1 MVQLVIRPKLRAPMS
16 KVSGNLF
23 VIAAPSGA
31 GKSSMIDAL
40 LKRNPCGSMQVSV
53 STTTRKPRP
62 GEREGEH
69 YYFVDEAT
77 FLEQVEQGNFYEY
90 AKVFDHYYGTS
101 RFVIEDTLASGVD
114 VFLDIDW
121 QGTRQVKA
129 AYPGVH
135 TIFILPPSNEELE
148 QRLRNRGQDSDE
160 VIAKRMAKAQHE
172 MSHYAEFSYLIVN
185 ENFDESVDQLEH
197 IVLSQRL
204 RRSKQQIRY
213 REILQDLLAE

>member
-1 MVQLVIRPKLRAPMS
+1 MA

-31 GKSSMIDAL
+31 GKSSLIAAL
-40 LKRNPCGSMQVSV
+40 LERQPAGTMQVSV

-62 GEREGEH
+62 GEVEGKHYFFVSEEDFLRKVDEGE
-69 YYFVDEAT
+69 
-77 FLEQVEQGNFYEY
+77 FYEW

-101 RFVIEDTLASGVD
+101 RRVIEDTLASGVD

-121 QGTRQVKA
+121 QGARQVKA

-135 TIFILPPSNEELE
+135 TIFILPPSTLELE
-148 QRLRNRGQDSDE
+148 RRLRQRGQDSDE
-160 VIAKRMAKAQHE
+160 VIARRMAKARAE
-172 MSHYAEFSYLIVN
+172 MSHYTEFSYLVVN
-185 ENFDESVDQLEH
+185 EDFPRAVENLEH
-197 IVLSQRL
+197 IVLSQRQ
-204 RRSKQQIRY
+204 RRAKQQMRH

>member
-1 MVQLVIRPKLRAPMS
+1 MS

-31 GKSSMIDAL
+31 GKSSMIEAL
-40 LKRNPCGSMQVSV
+40 LKRHPQGSMQVSV
-53 STTTRKPRP
+53 STTTRQPRP
-62 GEREGEH
+62 GEIHGEH
-69 YYFVDEAT
+69 YYFVDEAA
-77 FLEQVEQGNFYEY
+77 FLAQVERGDFYEY

-101 RFVIEDTLASGVD
+101 RHVIEDTLASGVD

-121 QGTRQVKA
+121 QGARQVKA

-135 TIFILPPSNEELE
+135 NIYILPPSTAELE
-148 QRLRNRGQDSDE
+148 RRLRLRGQDSDE
-160 VIAKRMAKAQHE
+160 VIARRMAKAQAE
-172 MSHYAEFSYLIVN
+172 MAHYGEFGYIIVN
-185 ENFDESVDQLEH
+185 QDFEQSVDELEH

-204 RRSKQQIRY
+204 RRSKQQIRH